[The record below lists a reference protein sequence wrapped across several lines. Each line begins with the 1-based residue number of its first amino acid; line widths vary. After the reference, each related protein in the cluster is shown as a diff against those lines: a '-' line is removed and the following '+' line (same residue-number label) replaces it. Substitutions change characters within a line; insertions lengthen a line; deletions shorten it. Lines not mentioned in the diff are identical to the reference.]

1 MLSCLDDPAQ
11 AGAVRADPDAV
22 LRRAREPVLLD
33 EWQEVPEVLGA
44 VKRAVDADP
53 HPGRFLLTGSL
64 RAQLDQPMWPAT
76 GRVVS
81 LRMYGLTEREVGG
94 LTSTTGPSFI
104 DKLSTADAAAIDLP
118 AEVPDIAGYLEAG
131 IDDILGDADLLGR
144 FFDTFAMCQLRPE
157 VALAKRP
164 PYLSHLRDRNGRHE
178 IDLLANFGRR
188 GVVAVEFKA
197 KSAPAAADAAHLY
210 WLREQL
216 GDKFLAGAVIHAGP
230 SPYQLAERVVAVPLC
245 AAWA

>member
-1 MLSCLDDPAQ
+1 MVQRGYRHRLADSVLAERLRKVPAVLLTGPRDCGKTTSATRHVAQVIRLDDPAQ
-11 AGAVRADPDAV
+11 ARAVRADPDAV
-22 LRRAREPVLLD
+22 LRRAREPVLSD

-104 DKLSTADAAAIDLP
+104 DKLATADAAAIDLP
-118 AEVPDIAGYLEAG
+118 AEVPDIAGYLERA
-131 IDDILGDADLLGR
+131 
-144 FFDTFAMCQLRPE
+144 LRSGFPQP
-157 VALAKRP
+157 ALF
-164 PYLSHLRDRNGRHE
+164 LEEDEDRA
-178 IDLLANFGRR
+178 L
-188 GVVAVEFKA
+188 
-197 KSAPAAADAAHLY
+197 
-210 WLREQL
+210 
-216 GDKFLAGAVIHAGP
+216 
-230 SPYQLAERVVAVPLC
+230 
-245 AAWA
+245 